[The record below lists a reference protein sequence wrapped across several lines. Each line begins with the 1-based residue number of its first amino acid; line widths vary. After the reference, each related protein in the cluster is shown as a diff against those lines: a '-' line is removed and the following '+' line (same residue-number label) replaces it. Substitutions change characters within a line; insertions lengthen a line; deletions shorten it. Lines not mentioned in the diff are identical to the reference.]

1 MKNASLNVLLKQAE
15 ERVLERQA
23 LIGRQIVYLGEQLQR
38 HLASPRALMI
48 AGGAGFLAGE
58 ASKRLSRPGKNHPA
72 TEEEVIDEQPVKPG
86 LWLTACTFIVKQALM
101 RMS

>member
-23 LIGRQIVYLGEQLQR
+23 LIGRRIVHLGEQLQR
-38 HLASPRALMI
+38 HLASPRALII

-58 ASKRLSRPGKNHPA
+58 ASKRSFRHKKDHPVND
-72 TEEEVIDEQPVKPG
+72 EEVIDEQPSKPG
-86 LWLTACTFIVKQALM
+86 LWLAACTFIAKQALL